1 MFWGIKFEAVDSSET
16 SVNICR
22 IQQEVDSYSG
32 DRLFILFLIEL
43 PPVKYYIILSTLLPH
58 LRLMLFP
65 MLNIIFSRLHRSVL
79 HTAHWHMPLYACGTQ
94 EWFIIFTLSSFC
106 LPSTSTVEEFLIQ
119 VISKSR
125 RGFALW
131 FIVPSCLTEVI
142 FSYLNTHCVWTG
154 QRRSY
159 PVM

>member
-1 MFWGIKFEAVDSSET
+1 VFWGIKFEAVDSSET

-94 EWFIIFTLSSFC
+94 E
-106 LPSTSTVEEFLIQ
+106 
-119 VISKSR
+119 
-125 RGFALW
+125 
-131 FIVPSCLTEVI
+131 
-142 FSYLNTHCVWTG
+142 
-154 QRRSY
+154 
-159 PVM
+159 